1 MLACALTIAIAPFT
15 AHADPDKNESGKGEG
30 KDGYEAK
37 NRDDVAGR
45 DWDSYD
51 DWVRDRSRRD
61 RSLPYFRDR
70 YSRLDIPYGH
80 YPPPVNVGCGIR
92 IGRPHSSR
100 LRVTAVHCATCLAA
114 RG

>member
-61 RSLPYFRDR
+61 RSSPYFRDR

-80 YPPPVNVGCGIR
+80 YPPPGEC
-92 IGRPHSSR
+92 R
-100 LRVTAVHCATCLAA
+100 LISEPAA
-114 RG
+114 RTAATSGASRRVADSPPARCC